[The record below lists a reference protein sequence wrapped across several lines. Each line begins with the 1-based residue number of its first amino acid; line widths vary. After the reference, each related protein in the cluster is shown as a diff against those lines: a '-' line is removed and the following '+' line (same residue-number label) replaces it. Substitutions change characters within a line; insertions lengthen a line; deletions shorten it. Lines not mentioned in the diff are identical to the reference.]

1 MINIRQAT
9 ISDVEGLAILFDQY
23 RIFYQKSSDVAGAK
37 YFLKARIEKGES
49 VIFVSFDE
57 KEVIT
62 GFTQLYPLFSS
73 TRLKRLWLLNDLF
86 VEPTQRGK
94 GISVA
99 LIERAKKHCR
109 LTGGCGLILE
119 TAQGNEIGNILYPKA
134 GFALDKEHNYYS
146 WDV

>member
-1 MINIRQAT
+1 MINIKQAT
-9 ISDVEGLAILFDQY
+9 ISDLDALAILFDQY
-23 RIFYQKSSDVAGAK
+23 RVFYKKSSDVVGAK
-37 YFLKARIEKGES
+37 KFLKERIEASES
-49 VIFVSFDE
+49 VLFVAFDD

-99 LIERAKKHCR
+99 LIEMAKKHCR
-109 LTGGCGLILE
+109 LTGGCGLLLE
-119 TAQGNEIGNILYPKA
+119 TAQSNEIGNILYPKA